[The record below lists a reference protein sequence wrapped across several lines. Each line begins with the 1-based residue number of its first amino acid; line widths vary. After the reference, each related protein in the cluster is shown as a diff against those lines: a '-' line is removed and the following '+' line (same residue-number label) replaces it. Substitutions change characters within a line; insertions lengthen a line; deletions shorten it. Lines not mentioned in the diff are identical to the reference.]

1 MMYIIVNDER
11 YEIIIEYKNNKNMYL
26 RVKED
31 GNIYITSPKF
41 ISKNEIEKFIKNNY
55 SYIKKKI
62 IFYQNKRVN
71 EENKIRYL
79 GKYYDIVY
87 TNFNDIKFID
97 DKIFISKKV
106 NVDKFLKKK
115 AKEIFLNEIDRIYPF
130 IKEEMPYPS
139 LRIRKMTSRW
149 GVCNSKLKVI
159 TLNLDLIKFNYEIID
174 YVIIHELCHF
184 IYQNHSKDFW
194 NLLSKYVPN
203 YKEIRKKLKY

>member
-106 NVDKFLKKK
+106 DVDKFLKKK

>member
-62 IFYQNKRVN
+62 IFYQNKRIN

-106 NVDKFLKKK
+106 DVDKFLKKK
-115 AKEIFLNEIDRIYPF
+115 AKEIFLNEIDRIYPL

>member
-1 MMYIIVNDER
+1 MYIIVNDER

-41 ISKNEIEKFIKNNY
+41 ISKNEIEKFIKNHY
-55 SYIKKKI
+55 SYINKKI
-62 IFYQNKRVN
+62 IFYQNKKIK

-106 NVDKFLKKK
+106 DVDKFLKKK
-115 AKEIFLNEIDRIYPF
+115 AKEIFLNEIDRIYPL